1 MKSQLFKL
9 NFISSVHF
17 GDGGLMKAKS
27 TLSADTVFSA
37 LCIEALKRDQKTFEC
52 LVRGVKS
59 DRIRISDGLPYIG
72 DLYYIPKPLVHLE
85 QEQQGDSSVKKA
97 IKKLEYIPVQ
107 YLEEYVK
114 GDLDIKKHSK
124 YFHDA
129 FGAYRLGE
137 KAAVSGMEESMPYS
151 VAVFQYCDRSGLYL
165 CVQYE
170 MQEDLEL
177 VEELLLELSLTGIG
191 GKRSSGYGRFE
202 LKYGKM
208 PPEFE
213 KHLTG
218 SSYARYMTLSIA
230 IPDDDEIYSTLNGAG
245 YRLIRRA
252 GFVDSTTY
260 SETFR
265 KKRDVYLMVP
275 GSVFRERFSGK
286 LLDVSSGGAHPV
298 YRYAKPIW
306 LGVM

>member
-9 NFISSVHF
+9 NFMSSVHF
-17 GDGGLMKAKS
+17 GDGGLMKAKN

-37 LCIEALKRDQKTFEC
+37 LCIEALKRGQETFER
-52 LVRGVKS
+52 LVQGVRS

-72 DLYYIPKPLVHLE
+72 DLYYVPKPLIHLDK
-85 QEQQGDSSVKKA
+85 EQQGDSSVKKA

-114 GDLDIKKHSK
+114 GDLDIKRHSEH
-124 YFHDA
+124 FHDA
-129 FGAYRLGE
+129 FGAYRLVE
-137 KAAVSGMEESMPYS
+137 KTAVSGKEESMPYS
-151 VAVFQYCDRSGLYL
+151 VAVFQYCDQSGLYL

-170 MQEDLEL
+170 MKEDLEL
-177 VEELLLELSLTGIG
+177 VEELLLDLSLTGIG

-202 LKYGKM
+202 LEYGKM

-213 KHLTG
+213 QHLND
-218 SSYARYMTLSIA
+218 SYTKYMTLSVA
-230 IPDDDEIYSTLNGAG
+230 IPDNNEMHRALNGAG

-252 GFVDSTTY
+252 GFIDSLTY
-260 SETFR
+260 SNTFQ
-265 KKRDVYLMVP
+265 KKRDVYLMAS
-275 GSVFRERFSGK
+275 GSVFPERFSGK

-298 YRYAKPIW
+298 YRYAKPVW